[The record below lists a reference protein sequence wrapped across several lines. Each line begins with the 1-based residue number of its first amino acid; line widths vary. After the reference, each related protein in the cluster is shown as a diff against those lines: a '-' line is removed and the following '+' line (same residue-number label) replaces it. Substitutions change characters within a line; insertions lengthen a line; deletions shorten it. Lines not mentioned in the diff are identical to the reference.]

1 LTTSGSAGVGSL
13 VPIFVTLDYATL
25 QGLGIGQYF
34 ATVTIAA
41 ANAKANGSMS
51 VSVSLVVSAGAPTV
65 TAVFPQTVI
74 PSPPADPVFTIY
86 GTNFT
91 LNTSLF
97 LDVGSASHQITSLV
111 LVSPKILQATVSASF
126 LPPVTAPNTYP
137 FACTFT
143 IRNGGFPAVTISFQI
158 TDPSAPSITLVVNA
172 GSYLPLSKFVGTA
185 ADPAAAP
192 SPQTAVS
199 PRGVISIFGQ
209 NLGPS
214 VVSSAVP
221 VPATAN
227 APSYYAST
235 WNNLIVSFTYVDPTV
250 WPPAVTT
257 VNAPILMVSINQIN
271 AIVPKEVAAVIGS
284 ANPTAMIT
292 VTNGVL
298 PSGGYQVTV
307 LSEDPG
313 IFTFGG
319 LGQGQGAI
327 INYDANGAATINS
340 STNQEPRGSVVAIF
354 ATGMGE
360 LTDPTIPDGA
370 LTSAT
375 ADGIHLADEANVRV
389 YVGGQPAVVL
399 YAGTSPGA
407 VAGLVQVNAIIPP
420 TSSTGAVPIL
430 LSIGDKTVARQA
442 QSGVTVGV
450 KSK

>member
-1 LTTSGSAGVGSL
+1 
-13 VPIFVTLDYATL
+13 
-25 QGLGIGQYF
+25 
-34 ATVTIAA
+34 
-41 ANAKANGSMS
+41 
-51 VSVSLVVSAGAPTV
+51 
-65 TAVFPQTVI
+65 
-74 PSPPADPVFTIY
+74 
-86 GTNFT
+86 
-91 LNTSLF
+91 
-97 LDVGSASHQITSLV
+97 
-111 LVSPKILQATVSASF
+111 
-126 LPPVTAPNTYP
+126 
-137 FACTFT
+137 
-143 IRNGGFPAVTISFQI
+143 
-158 TDPSAPSITLVVNA
+158 
-172 GSYLPLSKFVGTA
+172 
-185 ADPAAAP
+185 
-192 SPQTAVS
+192 
-199 PRGVISIFGQ
+199 
-209 NLGPS
+209 
-214 VVSSAVP
+214 

-271 AIVPKEVAAVIGS
+271 AIVPKEVEAVLGS